1 MCRFS
6 RSCECGFS
14 VVQKFEEF
22 LTIDTETAFA
32 LGPAAAKLPF
42 IHFGASLQR
51 QVARSYLG
59 GLTSSAVELATAGKM
74 REIGAVETASR
85 KNEQFGLWLSLVER
99 CVRDA
104 EAVGSNPTSPTLARS
119 RTRAMNQAI
128 LTTLAL
134 TGFGVA
140 FFHAAIPTHWLPF
153 ILTARVQGWNKS
165 KTIAVTALAGTGHVI
180 VTAALGLAI
189 TLFGNAFSESI
200 GAWFPR
206 IAGGALLLFGLYY
219 LVRQMT
225 GKGHVHFHYPH
236 EHLHE
241 PGHDHEHSHGHEHEH
256 GHEHGQ
262 HEPNSRHGCQAHPTS
277 DRAAILSLLAFLT
290 FSPCE
295 GFVPFYVSG
304 LRYGWGGF
312 AVLTAVLSV
321 ATVAGMV
328 LFTSLTLAGLSKL
341 KLGVLEKYE
350 SVTMGVLLCAV
361 GILIILFES

>member
-1 MCRFS
+1 
-6 RSCECGFS
+6 
-14 VVQKFEEF
+14 
-22 LTIDTETAFA
+22 
-32 LGPAAAKLPF
+32 
-42 IHFGASLQR
+42 
-51 QVARSYLG
+51 
-59 GLTSSAVELATAGKM
+59 
-74 REIGAVETASR
+74 
-85 KNEQFGLWLSLVER
+85 
-99 CVRDA
+99 
-104 EAVGSNPTSPTLARS
+104 
-119 RTRAMNQAI
+119 MNQAI
-128 LTTLAL
+128 LTTIAL

-153 ILTARVQGWNKS
+153 VLTARVQGWSAS
-165 KTIAVTALAGTGHVI
+165 KTIAVTALAGTGHVL

-189 TLFGNAFSESI
+189 TLFGAAFSGTI

-206 IAGGALLLFGLYY
+206 VAGGALLLFGLYY
-219 LVRQMT
+219 LVRQIR

-241 PGHDHEHSHGHEHEH
+241 PGHDHEHAHGHKHEH
-256 GHEHGQ
+256 GHNHEHAEGG
-262 HEPNSRHGCQAHPTS
+262 EVSRRGCQAHPTS

-304 LRYGWGGF
+304 IRYGWGGF

-328 LFTSLTLAGLSKL
+328 LFTSLTLAGLSRL

-350 SVTMGVLLCAV
+350 SVLMGILLCAV
-361 GILIILFES
+361 GILIIPVET

>member
-1 MCRFS
+1 
-6 RSCECGFS
+6 
-14 VVQKFEEF
+14 
-22 LTIDTETAFA
+22 
-32 LGPAAAKLPF
+32 
-42 IHFGASLQR
+42 
-51 QVARSYLG
+51 
-59 GLTSSAVELATAGKM
+59 
-74 REIGAVETASR
+74 
-85 KNEQFGLWLSLVER
+85 
-99 CVRDA
+99 
-104 EAVGSNPTSPTLARS
+104 
-119 RTRAMNQAI
+119 MNQAI
-128 LTTLAL
+128 LTTIAL

-153 ILTARVQGWNKS
+153 VLTSRVQGWNKS

-189 TLFGNAFSESI
+189 TLFGSVLSESV

-219 LVRQMT
+219 LIRQLI

-241 PGHDHEHSHGHEHEH
+241 HDHGHAHTHPQDHEHAHGHSHDH
-256 GHEHGQ
+256 HHD
-262 HEPNSRHGCQAHPTS
+262 HDRHRNEGCQAHPTS

-304 LRYGWGGF
+304 IRYGWEGF
-312 AVLTAVLSV
+312 AVLTAVLSI

-350 SVTMGVLLCAV
+350 SVLMGVLLCAV
-361 GILIILFES
+361 GILIIVFET

>member
-1 MCRFS
+1 
-6 RSCECGFS
+6 
-14 VVQKFEEF
+14 
-22 LTIDTETAFA
+22 
-32 LGPAAAKLPF
+32 
-42 IHFGASLQR
+42 
-51 QVARSYLG
+51 
-59 GLTSSAVELATAGKM
+59 
-74 REIGAVETASR
+74 
-85 KNEQFGLWLSLVER
+85 
-99 CVRDA
+99 
-104 EAVGSNPTSPTLARS
+104 
-119 RTRAMNQAI
+119 MNQAV
-128 LTTLAL
+128 LTTIAL

-153 ILTARVQGWNKS
+153 VLTARVQGWNAS
-165 KTIAVTALAGTGHVI
+165 KTIAVTALAGTGHVL
-180 VTAALGLAI
+180 VTAVLGLAI
-189 TLFGNAFSESI
+189 TLFGAVLSEKI

-219 LVRQMT
+219 LFRQVM

-241 PGHDHEHSHGHEHEH
+241 AENHGPDHHHEHGHDHGHEHTHDHAH
-256 GHEHGQ
+256 GHDH
-262 HEPNSRHGCQAHPTS
+262 HHHSHDCRAHPTS

-304 LRYGWGGF
+304 IRYGWGGF

-341 KLGVLEKYE
+341 KLGLLEKYE
-350 SVTMGVLLCAV
+350 SVIMGVLLCAV
-361 GILIILFES
+361 GILIIVFER